1 MHGRHLEARNM
12 DGSGTSRGTLL
23 VGALL
28 IVLGAVA
35 LVVRVSGVE
44 LGWPAWVILPG
55 IALLVAAFALPEPGG
70 SGLAVAG
77 GIVTAVGAV
86 LAVQDA
92 TDTYASWAY
101 AWALVAPGGV
111 GAGLLLYGLLTRRG
125 DVARGGLGSLITG
138 VVLFLV
144 GFLFF
149 EGVLRLN
156 GSRFANLTDA
166 AVPIVI
172 MGIGAAVLL
181 GAILPGPWR
190 RPAWPASPTAGPAS
204 RTPGG
209 IGVGARN
216 AGARPPGGN
225 PPQALALALE
235 GAADA
240 EVRVAFGA
248 GRLLIGPA
256 AGGLL
261 VDGTF
266 EGGVDATPAG
276 PGRVRLVTPHPATW
290 SWGWG
295 RAPFAWRVG
304 LTAEVP
310 LRLEIETGASD
321 NDLDLSGL
329 RVTDLRLR
337 TGAAQSRVTLPAA
350 GVTRVD
356 AEGGAA
362 QMRFQV
368 PAGVSARITSAMA
381 IGTTDVDTSR
391 FPRTTDGSAWTSP
404 DFDANPNRVEI
415 AVRGG
420 VGQVTIG

>member
-1 MHGRHLEARNM
+1 M
-12 DGSGTSRGTLL
+12 DRSGTSRGALV

-28 IVLGAVA
+28 IVFGAIA

-44 LGWPAWVILPG
+44 VGWPAWVILPG
-55 IALLVAAFALPEPGG
+55 VALLIAAFAVPAPGG
-70 SGLAVAG
+70 SGLAAAG
-77 GIVTAVGAV
+77 GIVTAVGTL

-92 TDTYASWAY
+92 TGTYASWAY

-125 DVARGGLGSLITG
+125 DLARGGLGSLVTG
-138 VVLFLV
+138 VVLFLI

-149 EGVLRLN
+149 EGVLHLN
-156 GSRFANLTDA
+156 GNGFANLTDI

-172 MGIGAAVLL
+172 MGIGAAVLV
-181 GAILPGPWR
+181 GAIIPGPWR
-190 RPAWPASPTAGPAS
+190 RRSRSAFPGAGQASWTAGGTGTA
-204 RTPGG
+204 PG
-209 IGVGARN
+209 I
-216 AGARPPGGN
+216 AGAQPPAGN
-225 PPQALALALE
+225 PPQALALTLD

-240 EVRVAFGA
+240 EVRIAFGA
-248 GRLLIGPA
+248 GKLLIGPA
-256 AGGLL
+256 ASGRL

-276 PGRVRLVTPHPATW
+276 PGRVRLTTPHPASW
-290 SWGWG
+290 SWGW
-295 RAPFAWRVG
+295 RRPPFDWRVG

-310 LRLEIETGASD
+310 LRLELETGASD
-321 NDLDLSGL
+321 NELDLSNL

-350 GVTRVD
+350 GVTRVN

-362 QMRFQV
+362 QMRFRV
-368 PAGVSARITSAMA
+368 PVGVAARITSAMA
-381 IGTTDVDTSR
+381 IGTTDVDTNR
-391 FPRTTDGSAWTSP
+391 FPRTTDGRAWESP

-420 VGQVTIG
+420 MGHVTIG

>member
-1 MHGRHLEARNM
+1 M
-12 DGSGTSRGTLL
+12 DRSGTSRGALV

-28 IVLGAVA
+28 IVFGAIA

-44 LGWPAWVILPG
+44 VGWPAWVILPG
-55 IALLVAAFALPEPGG
+55 VALLIAAFAVPAPGG
-70 SGLAVAG
+70 SGLAAAG
-77 GIVTAVGAV
+77 GIVTAVGTL

-92 TDTYASWAY
+92 TGTYASWAY

-125 DVARGGLGSLITG
+125 DLARGGLGSLVTG
-138 VVLFLV
+138 VVLFLI

-149 EGVLRLN
+149 EGVLHLN
-156 GSRFANLTDA
+156 GNGFANLTDI

-172 MGIGAAVLL
+172 MGIGAAVLV
-181 GAILPGPWR
+181 GAIIPGPWR
-190 RPAWPASPTAGPAS
+190 RRSRSAFPGAGQASWTAGGTGTA
-204 RTPGG
+204 PG
-209 IGVGARN
+209 I
-216 AGARPPGGN
+216 AGAQPPAGN
-225 PPQALALALE
+225 PPQALALTLD

-240 EVRVAFGA
+240 EVRIAFGA
-248 GRLLIGPA
+248 GKLLIGPA
-256 AGGLL
+256 ASGRL

-266 EGGVDATPAG
+266 GGGVDATPAG
-276 PGRVRLVTPHPATW
+276 PGRVRLTTPHPASW
-290 SWGWG
+290 SWGW
-295 RAPFAWRVG
+295 RRPPFDWRVG

-310 LRLEIETGASD
+310 LRLELETGASD
-321 NDLDLSGL
+321 NELDLSNL

-350 GVTRVD
+350 GVTRVN

-362 QMRFQV
+362 QMRFRV
-368 PAGVSARITSAMA
+368 PVGVAARITSAMA
-381 IGTTDVDTSR
+381 IGTTDVDTNR
-391 FPRTTDGSAWTSP
+391 FPRTTDGRAWESP

-420 VGQVTIG
+420 MGQVTIG